1 MWEVFIILGVPPAH
15 YVGLVEWVSS
25 IYTRSRGTH
34 NYCLYIYPSSDYG
47 PLITFVHVIFFL
59 SWSQLHIQ
67 NGDAPLATAAEYGH
81 TQTAQRLLEAGA
93 NVNHQNKVMTMTVE
107 IHVYSHVIKQ
117 DKMMYSCYYNYS

>member
-1 MWEVFIILGVPPAH
+1 MLVLWSGCGQSTLGVEELIITA
-15 YVGLVEWVSS
+15 
-25 IYTRSRGTH
+25 
-34 NYCLYIYPSSDYG
+34 CIYPSSDYG

-67 NGDAPLATAAEYGH
+67 NGDVPLGIAAAYGH

-107 IHVYSHVIKQ
+107 MHVYSHGLKQ